1 MDASREN
8 GSFRST
14 IARLALSLPAARS
27 AVEVTASHP
36 AMSLA
41 EGTCENVVKLS
52 VKSHKGTMWDFA
64 YDGDG
69 VRVATLIT
77 PYDQNGDPQT
87 ASWTAYYFD
96 GAYEVCSDSTAIKYY
111 PFSVKTV
118 TLTCSTTALLCL

>member
-1 MDASREN
+1 MK
-8 GSFRST
+8 
-14 IARLALSLPAARS
+14 
-27 AVEVTASHP
+27 
-36 AMSLA
+36 LA

-69 VRVATLIT
+69 VRVATLT
-77 PYDQNGDPQT
+77 TLYDQNGDPQT
-87 ASWTAYYFD
+87 ASWTACYFG
-96 GAYEVCSDSTAIKYY
+96 GAYGVRSDSTAIKNH